1 MRFMIIVKGD
11 EAYEAGAM
19 PTEAQLANMTS
30 YNEALVKAGVMLD
43 GEGLHPTS
51 KGARIRFTGDDME
64 VTDGPFAEAK
74 EIIAGFTLIEVGSRE
89 EALEWIRRWP
99 HSPADGEFELELRQ
113 VFSAE
118 DFGAEL
124 TPELQAREAEL
135 RSAAERNAAQG

>member
-11 EAYEAGAM
+11 AAYEAGAM

-51 KGARIRFTGDDME
+51 KGAKIRFSDDEME
-64 VTDGPFAEAK
+64 VTDGPFSEAK

-89 EALEWIRRWP
+89 EALEWVRRWP
-99 HSPADGEFELELRQ
+99 HGPQDGEFELELRQ
-113 VFSAE
+113 VF
-118 DFGAEL
+118 G
-124 TPELQAREAEL
+124 
-135 RSAAERNAAQG
+135 